1 MDKLNMT
8 SGETIMSL
16 QIGKTFRPSALM
28 AAVLLIDTC
37 TAVAADA
44 GGDLQQ
50 QMRELLA
57 GRITTTQS
65 AQPSERREDRTVRR
79 TADVQEL
86 ERRLLLG
93 ATDSRAQGTQAMTR
107 PDGAAGMSTV
117 KKDLLVH
124 DDAQASARRLLLG
137 R

>member
-1 MDKLNMT
+1 MT

-16 QIGKTFRPSALM
+16 HIGKISRPSTLI
-28 AAVLLIDTC
+28 AAVLLIHTC

-57 GRITTTQS
+57 GRITAQS
-65 AQPSERREDRTVRR
+65 AQPSQWRDDRTVSR
-79 TADVQEL
+79 TADLQEL

-93 ATDSRAQGTQAMTR
+93 TTDSRAKGAQAMTR
-107 PDGAAGMSTV
+107 PDSAAGMSSV
-117 KKDLLVH
+117 KKDLLAH

>member
-1 MDKLNMT
+1 
-8 SGETIMSL
+8 MSAHF
-16 QIGKTFRPSALM
+16 GKSLLPSALV
-28 AAVLLIDTC
+28 ATALLIHTC

-44 GGDLQQ
+44 GGDLLQ

-57 GRITTTQS
+57 GRTTTTQS
-65 AQPSERREDRTVRR
+65 AQPSERLDDRTVSR

-93 ATDSRAQGTQAMTR
+93 ATDPLAQGAQAMTR
-107 PDGAAGMSTV
+107 PNRAAAMSTV
-117 KKDLLVH
+117 KKDQLAR
-124 DDAQASARRLLLG
+124 DDAQSSARRLLLG